1 MKISETIQYKLV
13 EARTKYKDQYGPYFI
28 EEIEKLLDLVKD
40 YEVNYMN
47 IVEAVK
53 HAQTIGECE
62 VGTIRKI
69 AIQTMIDEIK
79 LSENY
84 RKIIAIDE
92 KGKQK

>member
-1 MKISETIQYKLV
+1 MGYSTL
-13 EARTKYKDQYGPYFI
+13 YGG
-28 EEIEKLLDLVKD
+28 
-40 YEVNYMN
+40 NMN
-47 IVEAVK
+47 IVEAVR

-79 LSENY
+79 SSENY

-92 KGKQK
+92 KKKQN